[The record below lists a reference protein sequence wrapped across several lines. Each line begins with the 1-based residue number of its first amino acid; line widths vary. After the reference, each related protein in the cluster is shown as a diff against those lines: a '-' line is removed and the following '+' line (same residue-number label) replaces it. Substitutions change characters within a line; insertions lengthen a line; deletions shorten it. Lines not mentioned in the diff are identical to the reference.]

1 MKELTPGLIGHAE
14 TVVSEENVAA
24 AVGSGALPVFSTP
37 HMIALMEKASMDAI
51 ASCLEENQGTVGT
64 NLNVAHLAATPIGM
78 TVRAE
83 SELVSVEKRM
93 LTFKVTAY
101 AGDELIGEGTHQRC
115 IIFND
120 RFMEK
125 TLAKLNK

>member
-64 NLNVAHLAATPIGM
+64 NLNVAHLAATPMGM